1 MCISGIYFMV
11 YVYLIEFSDFCTF
24 IIMKKNFFIYTEH
37 NYFVR
42 YTNLSQRKGT
52 TFMVM
57 AKAMLRPHY
66 IGTSIEYSPE
76 TIEIDGKKYNPL
88 QISKPV
94 NLDGYRSFEARTSIG
109 FPISFLGSNL
119 NIAIGATYSD
129 VPIMLNNREEMM
141 NNLTA
146 YTDWTLGSNI
156 SENID
161 FTLRYNLSYSDN
173 KAGSEVLNNEF
184 LNHRA
189 TANFKAV
196 LPLGFT
202 LTTSAVFTQYLG
214 ITNGYNDS
222 FLLWNASVGKK
233 VMRNLGEVELCVNDI
248 MNQNTSFSRGVW
260 AGYSQVRYNS
270 TMGRYFLVKFTYNIR
285 SFTPGTKQLKIA
297 KASGVPIN
305 LFDRVERALNSLKF

>member
-1 MCISGIYFMV
+1 
-11 YVYLIEFSDFCTF
+11 
-24 IIMKKNFFIYTEH
+24 
-37 NYFVR
+37 
-42 YTNLSQRKGT
+42 
-52 TFMVM
+52 
-57 AKAMLRPHY
+57 
-66 IGTSIEYSPE
+66 
-76 TIEIDGKKYNPL
+76 
-88 QISKPV
+88 
-94 NLDGYRSFEARTSIG
+94 
-109 FPISFLGSNL
+109 
-119 NIAIGATYSD
+119 
-129 VPIMLNNREEMM
+129 
-141 NNLTA
+141 
-146 YTDWTLGSNI
+146 
-156 SENID
+156 
-161 FTLRYNLSYSDN
+161 
-173 KAGSEVLNNEF
+173 VLNNEF

-297 KASGVPIN
+297 KASGVPTN